1 FFRLNDRPAAP
12 QGEFGLGSPPLA
24 IPPDTQAQFPV
35 EERKEAVITA
45 AAGGQIAMEDGAIF
59 SVPAGGFPQDAKVII
74 RKLDLREF
82 TGAFARS
89 VYDVDTGGIHLQ
101 KNASLLLPA
110 PAGNPRLDSLHVYRH
125 NPESGAVELEATIDT
140 TLGMIRAETDGFSDI
155 VVEEEAQA
163 AKRWS
168 DVKNDPFAY
177 KLIDVPYYPQ
187 GFTMWC
193 YAAASQMLAKF
204 SGADIE
210 AWDVGKHF
218 GVRLDQGP
226 KPTALYSGNYAALF
240 AQEKIPVLE
249 NGTWIHPPNF
259 YAYLIAQL
267 DAGHP
272 VMTLVQYGAHA
283 VVVVGYDS
291 TGVFVHDPSGHSIQT
306 AGLPVDFTN
315 LGAFH
320 LTWDQWR
327 KALFAQNLL
336 GRLVQ
341 LPLPFWTL
349 VLQPIPAPPA
359 PAQTISL
366 FSAVPL
372 GGNNYSTPFFEA
384 VRTVGNRNVKGQFIW
399 DGTTAK
405 GYRFASDPE
414 FGPENLANSDKL
426 ALSVHAHNLSGSTVT
441 LAVRALLDNTKVFE
455 NTSVALA
462 PKATTKEV
470 PIFPDAKPYD
480 LRTGVAGLLAPG
492 WHNLRIELFSGADVL
507 DSIPIDLLI
516 GPAKPEKF
524 RFIEVPEGMRL
535 TWFPNPEEVFS
546 KIEYIIS
553 VNGVPVGIT
562 AEKQFL
568 HPNGTAANVYT
579 VTARDT
585 VNGLESP
592 ASEPA
597 VKLEGI
603 PLYRDADPVITGD
616 VGEFSSITPTS
627 GKIVGSNPKTDAGS
641 TVTVTWPEPPP
652 ILSSSDN
659 FSFTVLPRI
668 FGWPAGGDTYT
679 ITGAPRLTYSDGDT
693 RFGNGGYILI
703 TEGHRV
709 QNIGVSTLYG
719 SSTSGSGVLT
729 NFRINLSKDF
739 FFNAGEAVISW
750 GYKAAP

>member
-1 FFRLNDRPAAP
+1 
-12 QGEFGLGSPPLA
+12 
-24 IPPDTQAQFPV
+24 
-35 EERKEAVITA
+35 
-45 AAGGQIAMEDGAIF
+45 
-59 SVPAGGFPQDAKVII
+59 
-74 RKLDLREF
+74 
-82 TGAFARS
+82 
-89 VYDVDTGGIHLQ
+89 
-101 KNASLLLPA
+101 
-110 PAGNPRLDSLHVYRH
+110 
-125 NPESGAVELEATIDT
+125 
-140 TLGMIRAETDGFSDI
+140 
-155 VVEEEAQA
+155 
-163 AKRWS
+163 
-168 DVKNDPFAY
+168 
-177 KLIDVPYYPQ
+177 
-187 GFTMWC
+187 
-193 YAAASQMLAKF
+193 
-204 SGADIE
+204 
-210 AWDVGKHF
+210 
-218 GVRLDQGP
+218 
-226 KPTALYSGNYAALF
+226 
-240 AQEKIPVLE
+240 
-249 NGTWIHPPNF
+249 
-259 YAYLIAQL
+259 
-267 DAGHP
+267 
-272 VMTLVQYGAHA
+272 
-283 VVVVGYDS
+283 
-291 TGVFVHDPSGHSIQT
+291 VHDPSGHSIQT
-306 AGLPVDFTN
+306 AGLGVDFTK

-359 PAQTISL
+359 PVQTISL

-372 GGNNYSTPFFEA
+372 GGNNYSTPFFNA
-384 VRTVGNRNVKGQFIW
+384 VRTIGKREVKGQFIW
-399 DGTTAK
+399 DGTTSK
-405 GYRFASDPE
+405 GYRFAPDSE
-414 FGPENLANSDKL
+414 FSPENLANSDKL
-426 ALSVHAHNLSGSTVT
+426 ALSVHAHNLSGATATV
-441 LAVRALLDNTKVFE
+441 AVRALLDNTKVFE

-462 PKATTKEV
+462 PRTTTTEV
-470 PIFPDAKPYD
+470 PIFTDAKPYD
-480 LRTGVAGLLAPG
+480 LLTGAAGLLSPG
-492 WHNLRIELFSGADVL
+492 WHNLRIELSSGSNVL

-524 RFIEVPEGMRL
+524 RFIEVAEGMRL
-535 TWFPNPEEVFS
+535 TWFPNREEVFS

-562 AEKQFL
+562 SEKQFL

-597 VKLEGI
+597 VKLEGV
-603 PLYRDADPVITGD
+603 PLFRDAEPVITGD
-616 VGEFSSITPTS
+616 VGEFTSITPTS

-659 FSFTVLPRI
+659 FPFIVIPRL

-693 RFGNGGYILI
+693 RYGDGGYILI

-709 QNIGVSTLYG
+709 QFIGASTLYG
-719 SSTSGSGVLT
+719 SSSSGSGVLT

-750 GYKAAP
+750 NYTAAP